1 MNSCLEHLERQFL
14 RAVRIF
20 AGVSRSRVRPD
31 ECENRYKREV
41 AGFVNVDTIPSVI
54 SALKEKT
61 IQTQASPNNF
71 RWSTRKT
78 TRRKRMKVA

>member
-1 MNSCLEHLERQFL
+1 M
-14 RAVRIF
+14 
-20 AGVSRSRVRPD
+20 RPD

-71 RWSTRKT
+71 RWGTRKT